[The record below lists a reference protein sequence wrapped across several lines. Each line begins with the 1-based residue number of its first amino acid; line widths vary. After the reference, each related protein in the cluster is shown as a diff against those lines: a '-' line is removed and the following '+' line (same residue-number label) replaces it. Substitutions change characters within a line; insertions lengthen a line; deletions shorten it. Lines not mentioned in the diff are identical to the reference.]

1 MFVARP
7 AHSRLSD
14 FFTLADLKLFLRVDH
29 DEEDDVIEAL
39 ADAAITWCENYCNRK
54 FATGLSATFY
64 LSSFR
69 SASLAYGP
77 VTSITSVVYDDTT
90 GFEQT
95 LDASKYYYDRPGQNP
110 IRIYFH
116 DVPDVEDYNSQ
127 PVRVVAAV
135 GEAPTESVKHA
146 VRLLT
151 GHWYENRRTV
161 VTGTIATSIP
171 FAVEAL
177 LSSQRILDMRQ

>member
-14 FFTLADLKLFLRVDH
+14 FFTLDDLKLFLRVDH
-29 DEEDDVIEAL
+29 DDEDDVITAL

-77 VTSITSVVYDDTT
+77 VTSITSVLYDDTT

-135 GEAPTESVKHA
+135 GEAPTNEVKHA
-146 VRLLT
+146 VRLLV

-177 LSSQRILDMRQ
+177 LSLQRIIDMRQ

>member
-14 FFTLADLKLFLRVDH
+14 FFTLDDLKLFLRVDH
-29 DEEDDVIEAL
+29 DDEDDVITAL

-77 VTSITSVVYDDTT
+77 VTSITSVLYDDTT

-135 GEAPTESVKHA
+135 GEAPTNEVKHA
-146 VRLLT
+146 VRLLV

-161 VTGTIATSIP
+161 VTGAIATSIP

-177 LSSQRILDMRQ
+177 LSSQRIIDMRQ